1 MRDKEAVRKKK
12 KKTSSLLNVQN
23 AKGHC
28 AFWDTT
34 THVGLVDQ
42 TVSVLH

>member
-1 MRDKEAVRKKK
+1 MRDKDVVKKNLHHYCAKRK
-12 KKTSSLLNVQN
+12 T
-23 AKGHC
+23 HC

-42 TVSVLH
+42 TVSVVH